1 MHTYTREGTEK
12 SLAVHWR
19 RDVAVQAIESA
30 ALDKSS
36 NPVVAGAFGGAGVGA
51 GAIGAGGSRADAGAG
66 AGAGGGAGAGAGAG
80 SGAGAGAGGSDPPTW
95 YLARSG
101 LESSLHCWPKVCSL
115 TELRKPVGRNGRCSW
130 QKTVYGFE

>member
-12 SLAVHWR
+12 SLAVLWR

-115 TELRKPVGRNGRCSW
+115 TELRKPVGRNGRRSW